1 MKCFVTG
8 GAGFIGS
15 HLVDSLLASRC
26 NVTVY
31 DNFVSGRHNFIAHHR
46 ENPNFRLVEGD
57 LLNRELLAD
66 SIKDHEFVFHLAA
79 NPDIRKSTADTR
91 LDLEQG
97 IIATFNVLEAM
108 RKEGI
113 RQISFTSTSTVYGEA
128 RVIPTPEDYG
138 PLTPIS
144 LYGASKLGAEALI
157 SSYCGSFGMQ
167 AWIFRFANIV
177 GSRSTHGIIY
187 DFIQKLRENPHELEI
202 LGDGRQKKSYLLV
215 EECVNAMLH
224 AITRSDESVNIFNL
238 GAEDSTEVTTI
249 AEIVTEELGLD
260 DVAFRYTGG
269 ERGWTGD
276 VPRFLLSIKKIK
288 ELGWKPEHTSD
299 QAIRRA
305 TKIMIKELTENQ
317 T

>member
-15 HLVDSLLASRC
+15 HLVDSLLAARC
-26 NVTVY
+26 TVTVY
-31 DNFVSGRHNFIAHHR
+31 DNFVSGRHDFIAHQR
-46 ENPNFRLVEGD
+46 ENPDFELVEGD
-57 LLNRELLAD
+57 ILDRGLLEE
-66 SIKDHEFVFHLAA
+66 SIRDHDFVFHLAA
-79 NPDIRKSTADTR
+79 NPDIRKSTADTSV
-91 LDLEQG
+91 DIEQG

-108 RKEGI
+108 RKQGI
-113 RQISFTSTSTVYGEA
+113 KRIAFTSTSTVYGEA
-128 RVIPTPEDYG
+128 TVIPTPEDYG
-138 PLTPIS
+138 PLIPIS

-157 SSYCGSFGMQ
+157 SSYCGSFEMQ

-187 DFIQKLRENPHELEI
+187 DFIQKLKENPEELEI
-202 LGDGRQKKSYLLV
+202 LGDGKQNKSYLLV

-224 AITRSDESVNIFNL
+224 AIARSDKSVNIYNL

-249 AEIVTEELGLD
+249 AEVVTEELGLED
-260 DVAFRYTGG
+260 AAFRYTGG

-276 VPRFLLSIKKIK
+276 VPRFLLAIDKIK

-299 QAIRRA
+299 QAIRKA
-305 TKIMIKELTENQ
+305 TQTLIKELTANQ
-317 T
+317 I